1 MALFQIQTG
10 SVVLV
15 CSNVELTKQWFIKIF
30 DCKQVEVPE
39 YWDNHLPSD
48 VALELPGDDEPTILL
63 NDEAEVR
70 RAGFQRANEHPIL
83 FCHKLQKAYEFL
95 RRKGASP
102 GPMQESGA
110 RFLEIREPGGIV
122 IEICENS

>member
-1 MALFQIQTG
+1 MSLFHIETG

-15 CSNVELTKQWFIKIF
+15 CSNVELTKQWFIKF
-30 DCKQVEVPE
+30 FEAKQVDVPE
-39 YWDNHLPSD
+39 YWDNRLPSD

-70 RAGFQRANEHPIL
+70 QAGFQRANEHPIL
-83 FCHKLQKAYEFL
+83 FCPRLPKAYEFL
-95 RRKGASP
+95 SRKGASP

-110 RFLEIREPGGIV
+110 KFFEIRGPGGFV
-122 IEICENS
+122 IEICETP